1 LKIPINIPDIG
12 KEEIREVTAV
22 LSEKSLT
29 SSSFDGGKRVQQFEK
44 LLSKFVKS
52 KFAVAVNSGTAALQ
66 ASLYAIDIKPGDEVL
81 VPSFTFVA
89 TANSVKSVGA
99 KPVFVDIL
107 KDNYTMDPD
116 DLRKKITRRT
126 KAIIPVHLYGH
137 MAYMDE
143 ILEIAKKRNIKI
155 IEDASQSLGSKLK
168 GKHSGTF
175 SHLGCFSLYGVKVIT
190 SGEGGAIVTDD
201 KKLASFLTTNK
212 EGKTFVPISTAEQ
225 LHAIDTITRFTSICS
240 IVEVCK
246 FQRNDKKSGLVFEDF
261 KNLYLDDMINGL
273 YDLRAIASSFE
284 GVNSLMY
291 LINGCLKGISSYIK
305 RLIDIIRITLKKNDL
320 KASRTK
326 IVLSWTFDLNGMRGE
341 KIEILDLLTSKLRDY
356 IGDVE
361 TSQKPEDIFRSDKK
375 TIVIVC
381 SKYDYKKIKQNQRSE
396 DFLVIKANSLCEV
409 EQ

>member
-1 LKIPINIPDIG
+1 M
-12 KEEIREVTAV
+12 V
-22 LSEKSLT
+22 SEKIVIYGLSTEGYSLACQMAVNGADVQIIDETSSSAMSLT
-29 SSSFDGGKRVQQFEK
+29 SEIAQTYPSINSLKEDEP
-44 LLSKFVKS
+44 LLSMEPIEIAVSNAKYLFFTPKMRKMDQDLKTELNS
-52 KFAVAVNSGTAALQ
+52 KFKDAI
-66 ASLYAIDIKPGDEVL
+66 ASL
-81 VPSFTFVA
+81 
-89 TANSVKSVGA
+89 
-99 KPVFVDIL
+99 
-107 KDNYTMDPD
+107 
-116 DLRKKITRRT
+116 KKGSNLIYCLGTGFGGNHEN
-126 KAIIPVHLYGH
+126 IS
-137 MAYMDE
+137 
-143 ILEIAKKRNIKI
+143 ILEHVTGLKVGKSISYFYFPINNSNQMPKI
-155 IEDASQSLGSKLK
+155 IGS
-168 GKHSGTF
+168 F
-175 SHLGCFSLYGVKVIT
+175 NN
-190 SGEGGAIVTDD
+190 ADD
-201 KKLASFLTTNK
+201 KKLASFLTTDK
-212 EGKTFVPISTAEQ
+212 EGKKFVSISTAEQ
-225 LHAIDTITRFTSICS
+225 LHAIDTVKRFTSICS

-246 FQRNDKKSGLVFEDF
+246 FQRSGKKSDLDFTDF

-273 YDLRAIASSFE
+273 YDLRSIASSFE

-305 RLIDIIRITLKKNDL
+305 RLIDVIRITLKKNDL

-326 IVLSWTFDLNGMRGE
+326 IILSWTFDLNGMRGE

>member
-1 LKIPINIPDIG
+1 MVNEKIVIYG
-12 KEEIREVTAV
+12 LSTEGYSLACQMAV
-22 LSEKSLT
+22 NGADVQIIDETSSSAMSLT
-29 SSSFDGGKRVQQFEK
+29 SEIAQTYPSINSLKEDEP
-44 LLSKFVKS
+44 LLSMEPIEIAVSNAKYLFFTPKIRKMDQDLKTELNS
-52 KFAVAVNSGTAALQ
+52 KFKDAVESLKKGSNLIYCLGTGFGGNNENI
-66 ASLYAIDIKPGDEVL
+66 S
-81 VPSFTFVA
+81 
-89 TANSVKSVGA
+89 
-99 KPVFVDIL
+99 
-107 KDNYTMDPD
+107 
-116 DLRKKITRRT
+116 
-126 KAIIPVHLYGH
+126 
-137 MAYMDE
+137 
-143 ILEIAKKRNIKI
+143 ILEHVTGFKAGKSISYFYFPVNDSNQTPTI
-155 IEDASQSLGSKLK
+155 IGS
-168 GKHSGTF
+168 F
-175 SHLGCFSLYGVKVIT
+175 NN
-190 SGEGGAIVTDD
+190 TDD
-201 KKLASFLTTNK
+201 KKLASFLATDK
-212 EGKTFVPISTAEQ
+212 EGKKFVSISTAEQ
-225 LHAIDTITRFTSICS
+225 LHAIDTVKRFTSICS

-246 FQRNDKKSGLVFEDF
+246 FQRSGKKSDLDFTDF

-273 YDLRAIASSFE
+273 YDLRSIASSFE

-326 IVLSWTFDLNGMRGE
+326 IILSWTFDLNGMRGE

-381 SKYDYKKIKQNQRSE
+381 SKYDYEKIKQNQRSE

>member
-1 LKIPINIPDIG
+1 M
-12 KEEIREVTAV
+12 V
-22 LSEKSLT
+22 SEKIVVYGLSTEGYSLACQMAVNGVNVQIIDE
-29 SSSFDGGKRVQQFEK
+29 SSSSAISLKSEIAQTYPSINSLKEDEP
-44 LLSKFVKS
+44 LLSMEPIEIAVSNAKYLFFTPKIRKMDQDLKTELNS
-52 KFAVAVNSGTAALQ
+52 KFKDAVESLKKGSNLIYCLGTGFGGNNENI
-66 ASLYAIDIKPGDEVL
+66 S
-81 VPSFTFVA
+81 
-89 TANSVKSVGA
+89 
-99 KPVFVDIL
+99 
-107 KDNYTMDPD
+107 
-116 DLRKKITRRT
+116 
-126 KAIIPVHLYGH
+126 
-137 MAYMDE
+137 
-143 ILEIAKKRNIKI
+143 ILEHITGFKAGKSISYFYFPVNDSNQTPTI
-155 IEDASQSLGSKLK
+155 IGS
-168 GKHSGTF
+168 F
-175 SHLGCFSLYGVKVIT
+175 NN
-190 SGEGGAIVTDD
+190 TDD
-201 KKLASFLTTNK
+201 KKLASFLATDK
-212 EGKTFVPISTAEQ
+212 EGKKFVSISTAEQ
-225 LHAIDTITRFTSICS
+225 LHAIDTVKRFTSICS

-246 FQRNDKKSGLVFEDF
+246 FQRSGKKSDLDFTDF

-273 YDLRAIASSFE
+273 YDLRSIASSFE

-326 IVLSWTFDLNGMRGE
+326 IILSWTFDLNGMRGE

>member
-1 LKIPINIPDIG
+1 MRKMDQDLKTELNSKFKDAIGSLKKGSNLIYCLGTGFGGNHENISILEHVTGFKAGKSISYFYFPIN
-12 KEEIREVTAV
+12 
-22 LSEKSLT
+22 
-29 SSSFDGGKRVQQFEK
+29 
-44 LLSKFVKS
+44 
-52 KFAVAVNSGTAALQ
+52 NSNQ
-66 ASLYAIDIKPGDEVL
+66 MP
-81 VPSFTFVA
+81 
-89 TANSVKSVGA
+89 
-99 KPVFVDIL
+99 
-107 KDNYTMDPD
+107 
-116 DLRKKITRRT
+116 
-126 KAIIPVHLYGH
+126 
-137 MAYMDE
+137 
-143 ILEIAKKRNIKI
+143 KI
-155 IEDASQSLGSKLK
+155 IGS
-168 GKHSGTF
+168 F
-175 SHLGCFSLYGVKVIT
+175 NN
-190 SGEGGAIVTDD
+190 TDD
-201 KKLASFLTTNK
+201 KKLASFLTTDK
-212 EGKTFVPISTAEQ
+212 EGKKFVSISTAEQ
-225 LHAIDTITRFTSICS
+225 LHAIDTIKRFTSICS

-246 FQRNDKKSGLVFEDF
+246 FQRSGKKSDLDFTDF

-273 YDLRAIASSFE
+273 YDLRSIASSFE

-326 IVLSWTFDLNGMRGE
+326 IILSWTFDLNGMRGE

>member
-1 LKIPINIPDIG
+1 MVSEKIVVYGLSTEGYSLACQMAVNGINVQIIDESSSSAISLKSEIAQTYTSINSLKEEEPLLSMEPIEIAISNAKYLFFTPKMRKMDQDLKTELNSKFKDAVGLLKKGSNLIYCLGTGFGGNDENVSILEHITGFKVGKSISYFYFPIN
-12 KEEIREVTAV
+12 
-22 LSEKSLT
+22 
-29 SSSFDGGKRVQQFEK
+29 
-44 LLSKFVKS
+44 
-52 KFAVAVNSGTAALQ
+52 NSNQ
-66 ASLYAIDIKPGDEVL
+66 AP
-81 VPSFTFVA
+81 
-89 TANSVKSVGA
+89 
-99 KPVFVDIL
+99 
-107 KDNYTMDPD
+107 
-116 DLRKKITRRT
+116 
-126 KAIIPVHLYGH
+126 
-137 MAYMDE
+137 
-143 ILEIAKKRNIKI
+143 KI
-155 IEDASQSLGSKLK
+155 IGS
-168 GKHSGTF
+168 F
-175 SHLGCFSLYGVKVIT
+175 NN
-190 SGEGGAIVTDD
+190 ADD

-240 IVEVCK
+240 TVEVCK
-246 FQRNDKKSGLVFEDF
+246 FQRNDKKSNLDFDDF

-273 YDLRAIASSFE
+273 YDLRSIASSFE

-326 IVLSWTFDLNGMRGE
+326 IVLSWTFDLNEMRGE

-361 TSQKPEDIFRSDKK
+361 TSQEPENIFRSDKK

-381 SKYDYKKIKQNQRSE
+381 SKSDYKKIKQNQKNE
-396 DFLVIKANSLCEV
+396 DFLLIKANSLCEV

>member
-1 LKIPINIPDIG
+1 MVNEKIVIYG
-12 KEEIREVTAV
+12 LSTEGYSLACQMAV
-22 LSEKSLT
+22 NGADVQIIDETSSSAMSLT
-29 SSSFDGGKRVQQFEK
+29 SEIAQTYPSINSLKEDEP
-44 LLSKFVKS
+44 LLSMEPIEIAVSNAKYLFFTPKIRKMDQDLKTELNS
-52 KFAVAVNSGTAALQ
+52 KFKDAVESLKKGSNLIYCLGTGFGGNNENI
-66 ASLYAIDIKPGDEVL
+66 S
-81 VPSFTFVA
+81 
-89 TANSVKSVGA
+89 
-99 KPVFVDIL
+99 
-107 KDNYTMDPD
+107 
-116 DLRKKITRRT
+116 
-126 KAIIPVHLYGH
+126 
-137 MAYMDE
+137 
-143 ILEIAKKRNIKI
+143 ILEHVTGFKAGKSISYFYFPVNDSNQTPTI
-155 IEDASQSLGSKLK
+155 IGS
-168 GKHSGTF
+168 F
-175 SHLGCFSLYGVKVIT
+175 NN
-190 SGEGGAIVTDD
+190 TDD
-201 KKLASFLTTNK
+201 KKLASFLSTDK
-212 EGKTFVPISTAEQ
+212 EGKKFVSISTAEQ
-225 LHAIDTITRFTSICS
+225 LYAIDTVKRFTSICS
-240 IVEVCK
+240 VVEVCK
-246 FQRNDKKSGLVFEDF
+246 FQRSGKKSDLDFTDF

-273 YDLRAIASSFE
+273 YDLRSIASSFE

-326 IVLSWTFDLNGMRGE
+326 IILSWTFDLNGMRGE

>member
-1 LKIPINIPDIG
+1 M
-12 KEEIREVTAV
+12 V
-22 LSEKSLT
+22 SEKIVIYGLSTEGYSLACQMAVNGADVQIIDETSSSAMSLT
-29 SSSFDGGKRVQQFEK
+29 SEIAQTYPSINSLKEDEP
-44 LLSKFVKS
+44 LLSMEPIEIAVSNAKYLFFAPKMRKTDQDLKTELNS
-52 KFAVAVNSGTAALQ
+52 KFKDAVGLLKKGSNLIYCLGT
-66 ASLYAIDIKPGDEVL
+66 GFGGNDENV
-81 VPSFTFVA
+81 S
-89 TANSVKSVGA
+89 
-99 KPVFVDIL
+99 
-107 KDNYTMDPD
+107 
-116 DLRKKITRRT
+116 
-126 KAIIPVHLYGH
+126 
-137 MAYMDE
+137 
-143 ILEIAKKRNIKI
+143 ILEHITGFKVGKSISYFYFPINNSNQMPKI
-155 IEDASQSLGSKLK
+155 IGS
-168 GKHSGTF
+168 F
-175 SHLGCFSLYGVKVIT
+175 NN
-190 SGEGGAIVTDD
+190 ADD
-201 KKLASFLTTNK
+201 KKLASFLTTDK
-212 EGKTFVPISTAEQ
+212 EGKKFVSLSTAEQ
-225 LHAIDTITRFTSICS
+225 LHAIDTVKRFTSICS

-246 FQRNDKKSGLVFEDF
+246 FQRSGKKSDLDFTDF

-273 YDLRAIASSFE
+273 YDLRSIASSFE

-326 IVLSWTFDLNGMRGE
+326 IILSWTFDLNGMRGE

>member
-1 LKIPINIPDIG
+1 M
-12 KEEIREVTAV
+12 V
-22 LSEKSLT
+22 SEKIVIYGLSTEGYSLACQMAVKGADVQIIDETSSSAMSLT
-29 SSSFDGGKRVQQFEK
+29 SEIAQTYPSINSLKEDEP
-44 LLSKFVKS
+44 LLSMEPIEIAVSNAKYLFFTPKIRKMDQDLKTELNS
-52 KFAVAVNSGTAALQ
+52 KFKDAVGSLKEGSNLIYCLGT
-66 ASLYAIDIKPGDEVL
+66 G
-81 VPSFTFVA
+81 FGGNT
-89 TANSVKSVGA
+89 
-99 KPVFVDIL
+99 
-107 KDNYTMDPD
+107 DN
-116 DLRKKITRRT
+116 IS
-126 KAIIPVHLYGH
+126 
-137 MAYMDE
+137 
-143 ILEIAKKRNIKI
+143 ILEHVTGFKVGKSISYFYFPVNDSNQTPTI
-155 IEDASQSLGSKLK
+155 IGS
-168 GKHSGTF
+168 F
-175 SHLGCFSLYGVKVIT
+175 NN
-190 SGEGGAIVTDD
+190 TDD
-201 KKLASFLTTNK
+201 KKLASFLATDK
-212 EGKTFVPISTAEQ
+212 EGKKFVSISTAEQ
-225 LHAIDTITRFTSICS
+225 LHAIDTVKRFTSICS

-246 FQRNDKKSGLVFEDF
+246 FQRSGKKSDLDFTDF

-273 YDLRAIASSFE
+273 YDLRSIASSFE

-326 IVLSWTFDLNGMRGE
+326 IILSWTFDLNGMRGE

>member
-1 LKIPINIPDIG
+1 M
-12 KEEIREVTAV
+12 V
-22 LSEKSLT
+22 SEKVVIYGLSTEGYSLACQMAVNGADVQIIDETSSSAMSLT
-29 SSSFDGGKRVQQFEK
+29 SEIAQTYPSINSLKEDEP
-44 LLSKFVKS
+44 LLSMEPIEIAVSNAKYLFFAPKMRKTDQDLKTELNS
-52 KFAVAVNSGTAALQ
+52 KFKDAVGLLKKGSNLIYCLGTGFGGN
-66 ASLYAIDIKPGDEVL
+66 D
-81 VPSFTFVA
+81 
-89 TANSVKSVGA
+89 
-99 KPVFVDIL
+99 
-107 KDNYTMDPD
+107 DNVT
-116 DLRKKITRRT
+116 
-126 KAIIPVHLYGH
+126 
-137 MAYMDE
+137 
-143 ILEIAKKRNIKI
+143 ILEHITGFKAGKSISYFYFPVNDSNQTPTI
-155 IEDASQSLGSKLK
+155 IGS
-168 GKHSGTF
+168 F
-175 SHLGCFSLYGVKVIT
+175 NN
-190 SGEGGAIVTDD
+190 TDD
-201 KKLASFLTTNK
+201 KKLASFLATDK
-212 EGKTFVPISTAEQ
+212 EGKKFVSISTAEQ
-225 LHAIDTITRFTSICS
+225 LHAIDTVKRFTSICS

-246 FQRNDKKSGLVFEDF
+246 FQRSGKKSDLDFTDF

-273 YDLRAIASSFE
+273 YDLRSIASSFE

-326 IVLSWTFDLNGMRGE
+326 IILSWTFDLNGMRGE

>member
-1 LKIPINIPDIG
+1 M
-12 KEEIREVTAV
+12 V
-22 LSEKSLT
+22 SEKIVIYGLSTEGYSLACQMAVNGADVQIIDETSSSAMSLT
-29 SSSFDGGKRVQQFEK
+29 SEIAQTYPSINSLKEDEP
-44 LLSKFVKS
+44 LLSMEPIEIAVSNAKYLFFTPKIRKMDQDLKTELNS
-52 KFAVAVNSGTAALQ
+52 KFKDAISSLKKGSNLIYCLGTGFGGNNENI
-66 ASLYAIDIKPGDEVL
+66 S
-81 VPSFTFVA
+81 
-89 TANSVKSVGA
+89 
-99 KPVFVDIL
+99 
-107 KDNYTMDPD
+107 
-116 DLRKKITRRT
+116 
-126 KAIIPVHLYGH
+126 
-137 MAYMDE
+137 
-143 ILEIAKKRNIKI
+143 ILEHVTGFKAGKSISYFYFPVNDSNQTPTI
-155 IEDASQSLGSKLK
+155 IGS
-168 GKHSGTF
+168 F
-175 SHLGCFSLYGVKVIT
+175 NN
-190 SGEGGAIVTDD
+190 TDD
-201 KKLASFLTTNK
+201 KKLASFLATDK
-212 EGKTFVPISTAEQ
+212 EGKKFVSISTAEQ
-225 LHAIDTITRFTSICS
+225 LHAIDTVKRFTSICS
-240 IVEVCK
+240 IVEICDSRK
-246 FQRNDKKSGLVFEDF
+246 FQRSGKKSDLDFTDF

-273 YDLRAIASSFE
+273 YDLRSIASSFE

-326 IVLSWTFDLNGMRGE
+326 IILSWTFDLNGMRGE

>member
-1 LKIPINIPDIG
+1 M
-12 KEEIREVTAV
+12 V
-22 LSEKSLT
+22 SEKIVIYGLSTEGYSLACQMAVNGADVQIIDETSSSAMSLT
-29 SSSFDGGKRVQQFEK
+29 SEIAQTYPSINSLKEDEP
-44 LLSKFVKS
+44 LLSMEPIEIAVSNAKYLFFTPKIRKMDQDLKTELNS
-52 KFAVAVNSGTAALQ
+52 KFKDAVESLKKGSNLIYCLGTGFGGNNENI
-66 ASLYAIDIKPGDEVL
+66 S
-81 VPSFTFVA
+81 
-89 TANSVKSVGA
+89 
-99 KPVFVDIL
+99 
-107 KDNYTMDPD
+107 
-116 DLRKKITRRT
+116 
-126 KAIIPVHLYGH
+126 
-137 MAYMDE
+137 
-143 ILEIAKKRNIKI
+143 ILEHITGFKAGKSISYFYFPVNDSNQTPTI
-155 IEDASQSLGSKLK
+155 IGS
-168 GKHSGTF
+168 F
-175 SHLGCFSLYGVKVIT
+175 NN
-190 SGEGGAIVTDD
+190 TDD
-201 KKLASFLTTNK
+201 KKLASFLSTDK
-212 EGKTFVPISTAEQ
+212 EGKKFVSISTAEQ
-225 LHAIDTITRFTSICS
+225 LYAIDTVKRFTSICS

-246 FQRNDKKSGLVFEDF
+246 FQRSGKKSDLDFTDF

-273 YDLRAIASSFE
+273 YDLRSIASSFE

-326 IVLSWTFDLNGMRGE
+326 IILSWTFDLNGMRGE

>member
-1 LKIPINIPDIG
+1 M
-12 KEEIREVTAV
+12 V
-22 LSEKSLT
+22 SEKIVIYGLSTEGYSLACQMAVNGADVQIIDETSSSAMSLT
-29 SSSFDGGKRVQQFEK
+29 SEIAQTYPSINSLKEDEP
-44 LLSKFVKS
+44 LLSMEPIEIAISNAKYLFFTPKIRKMDQDLKTELNS
-52 KFAVAVNSGTAALQ
+52 KFKDAVESLKKGSNLIYCLGTGFGGNNENI
-66 ASLYAIDIKPGDEVL
+66 S
-81 VPSFTFVA
+81 
-89 TANSVKSVGA
+89 
-99 KPVFVDIL
+99 
-107 KDNYTMDPD
+107 
-116 DLRKKITRRT
+116 
-126 KAIIPVHLYGH
+126 
-137 MAYMDE
+137 
-143 ILEIAKKRNIKI
+143 ILEHITGFKAGKSISYFYFPVNDSNQTPTI
-155 IEDASQSLGSKLK
+155 IGS
-168 GKHSGTF
+168 F
-175 SHLGCFSLYGVKVIT
+175 NN
-190 SGEGGAIVTDD
+190 TDD
-201 KKLASFLTTNK
+201 KKLASFLATGK
-212 EGKTFVPISTAEQ
+212 EGKKFVSISTAEQ
-225 LHAIDTITRFTSICS
+225 LHAIDTVKRFTSICS

-246 FQRNDKKSGLVFEDF
+246 FQRSGKKSDLDFTDF

-273 YDLRAIASSFE
+273 YDLRSIASSFE

-326 IVLSWTFDLNGMRGE
+326 IILSWTFDLNGMRGE